1 MGKVSERSYRYLLSV
16 PKIIHA
22 YTEDLSFQ
30 LSSNGNKI
38 VNCCLFVCIRFN
50 VYQAMVNEEEEEER
64 KRQKIVKNINVAFRF
79 FVWRLKK
86 LLLVLTL
93 V

>member
-1 MGKVSERSYRYLLSV
+1 MGKVSERSYRYYLSLRSFM
-16 PKIIHA
+16 H
-22 YTEDLSFQ
+22 TGDLSFQ

>member
-1 MGKVSERSYRYLLSV
+1 M
-16 PKIIHA
+16 A
-22 YTEDLSFQ
+22 
-30 LSSNGNKI
+30 
-38 VNCCLFVCIRFN
+38 
-50 VYQAMVNEEEEEER
+50 NEEEEEER

>member
-1 MGKVSERSYRYLLSV
+1 
-16 PKIIHA
+16 
-22 YTEDLSFQ
+22 
-30 LSSNGNKI
+30 
-38 VNCCLFVCIRFN
+38 
-50 VYQAMVNEEEEEER
+50 MVNEEEEEER

-93 V
+93 VWESRFCVPPHVTHS

>member
-1 MGKVSERSYRYLLSV
+1 MGKVSERSYRYYLSLRSFMHTV
-16 PKIIHA
+16 
-22 YTEDLSFQ
+22 DLSFQ
-30 LSSNGNKI
+30 LSSKGNKI

-86 LLLVLTL
+86 LLLVLAL

>member
-1 MGKVSERSYRYLLSV
+1 MGKVSERSYRYYLSLRSFM
-16 PKIIHA
+16 H
-22 YTEDLSFQ
+22 TEDLSFQ
-30 LSSNGNKI
+30 LSSNGNKT